1 MCCMCNQ
8 SAIIHWSRKAGIFM
22 DAAVC
27 VLVIPG
33 IQLFIYE
40 WEEVQ
45 SMGEQGEALSE
56 LREFYY
62 AVVCMHQRVTGFPVS
77 G

>member
-1 MCCMCNQ
+1 ME
-8 SAIIHWSRKAGIFM
+8 A
-22 DAAVC
+22 
-27 VLVIPG
+27 VLVSVVPDD
-33 IQLFIYE
+33 QLFIYE

-45 SMGEQGEALSE
+45 SREERGEALSE

-62 AVVCMHQRVTGFPVS
+62 AAVWIHQGVTGFSVS

>member
-1 MCCMCNQ
+1 
-8 SAIIHWSRKAGIFM
+8 M
-22 DAAVC
+22 DAAVW

-45 SMGEQGEALSE
+45 SMEERGEALSE

-62 AVVCMHQRVTGFPVS
+62 GVVCMHQRVTGFPVS